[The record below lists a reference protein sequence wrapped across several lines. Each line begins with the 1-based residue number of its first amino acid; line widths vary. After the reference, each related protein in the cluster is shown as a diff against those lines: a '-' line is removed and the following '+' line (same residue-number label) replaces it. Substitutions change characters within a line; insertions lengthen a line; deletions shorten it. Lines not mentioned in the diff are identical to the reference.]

1 MLEALNLP
9 RGGYVVLKNGKTLVQ
24 IGVPPETI
32 KDSIKLMGEAPQY
45 YIIPKNLL
53 DRTTFLNVAE
63 VEFPIYYNYFVKK
76 RKTFII
82 CTQEQRNSLNALFKE
97 SLIGPDYVYEDDFY
111 SGVDSNILEEM
122 LFFRRKDQTKKNE
135 LFDVFDSVE
144 FVDINK
150 DVNIESI
157 TIRKVDDRIYFFED
171 GKVLKIKV
179 DNELRDFLDYDL
191 KIIHKKSLNDRKLY
205 NFRLPKF
212 GFTCLGASNGF
223 DPEGTTSGFILWI
236 NGKGIFID
244 PPAHS
249 FDEVE
254 RNNIPI
260 SSIVAII
267 LTHCHADHD
276 AGTLQSML
284 RGSKERIY
292 TTRTIWDSFRRK
304 YSSLLGV
311 EPEFFDNICDFRP
324 IRVGKEINI
333 ENAIFKFHYALHS
346 IPTIGFTV
354 EFEGKTLFYS
364 SDTFVSDRTKLLLD
378 EGIISKE
385 RYEFIVGEFKKYDY
399 ILHEAGNGLIHTDIS
414 KLDFPMREGQY
425 VYAFHLSEREYLNY
439 ISSNPNPSLLYPRQG
454 IEGSVV
460 ILPQNRLSKFDV
472 LTSVKLFLDLPLR
485 NIKLLEEDS
494 EFEEYKPGELIIQE
508 GDTKNKDFFII
519 VEGYIKLFVGGK
531 LYKEYLVFDFFGESA
546 ILTERG
552 RSATIVAGDSGCKV
566 LRVKSESFLQS
577 VKGTKLYD
585 KLLNLAKIR
594 GKDTWEIF
602 STKYFEDFT
611 PSMKTYFEMILN
623 YAEFEKGT
631 VIYGS
636 SKDSNV
642 YILIDGVVS
651 ITKNSNVKVV
661 SSEDKKY
668 YFLGD
673 PDHVLLGT
681 SNSIDEVKVLSDKV
695 RVFYIKSED
704 FRDYFYDY
712 PVILPRL
719 KAYL

>member
-1 MLEALNLP
+1 MLEVLTLP
-9 RGGYVVLKNGKTLVQ
+9 RGGYIILKDNKILVQ
-24 IGVPPETI
+24 IGIPPETI
-32 KDSIKLMGEAPQY
+32 KDSIKLLGEAPQY
-45 YIIPKNLL
+45 FIIPKNLF

-63 VEFPIYYNYFVKK
+63 VEFPIYYNYFIKR

-82 CTQEQRNSLNALFKE
+82 CTEEQKNSLITLFKE

-111 SGVDSNILEEM
+111 SGLNCNISEEM
-122 LFFRRKDQTKKNE
+122 LFFRRKDQTKKDE

-144 FVDINK
+144 FIDINK
-150 DVNIESI
+150 DVRIENI
-157 TIRKVDDRIYFFED
+157 TVRKISDRICFFEN
-171 GKVLKIKV
+171 GEVIKV
-179 DNELRDFLDYDL
+179 KLENELKDSLDYDL
-191 KIIHKKSLNDRKLY
+191 KIIHKKPLNDRKLY
-205 NFRLPKF
+205 NFRFPRF

-223 DPEGTTSGFILWI
+223 DPNGTTSGFILWI

-249 FDEVE
+249 FDEIE

-284 RGSKERIY
+284 RGSKERVY
-292 TTRTIWDSFRRK
+292 TTRTVWESFKRK

-311 EPEFFDNICDFRP
+311 KPEFFDNICEFRP
-324 IRVGKEINI
+324 IRIGKEINI

-346 IPTIGFTV
+346 IPTVGFTV

-385 RYEFIVGEFKKYDY
+385 RYDFTMNEFKKYDY
-399 ILHEAGNGLIHTDIS
+399 ILHEAGNGIIHTDIS
-414 KLDFPMREGQY
+414 KLDFQTREGQY
-425 VYAFHLSEREYLNY
+425 VYAFHCPEKEYLNY
-439 ISSNPNPSLLYPRQG
+439 ISSNPNPSLLYPHQG
-454 IEGSVV
+454 VEGSVV

-485 NIKLLEEDS
+485 NIKILEEDS

-508 GDTKNKDFFII
+508 GDVKNKDFFII
-519 VEGYIKLFVGGK
+519 VEGYVKLFTGGK
-531 LYKEYLVFDFFGESA
+531 LYKEYLAFDFFGESA

-552 RSATIVAGDSGCKV
+552 RSATIIAGDNGCKV
-566 LRVKSESFLQS
+566 LRVKSESFLKS
-577 VKGTKLYD
+577 IKGTKLYD
-585 KLLNLAKIR
+585 KLLNLARIR

-623 YAEFEKGT
+623 YAEFEKGN
-631 VIYGS
+631 ILYGS
-636 SKDSNV
+636 GKDANV

-651 ITKNSNVKVV
+651 ISKNSSVEVL
-661 SSEDKKY
+661 SSEDRKY

-681 SNSIDEVKVLSDKV
+681 NNEIDE
-695 RVFYIKSED
+695 
-704 FRDYFYDY
+704 
-712 PVILPRL
+712 
-719 KAYL
+719 

>member
-1 MLEALNLP
+1 MLEVLALP
-9 RGGYVVLKNGKTLVQ
+9 RGGYIILKDNKILVQ

-32 KDSIKLMGEAPQY
+32 KDSIKLLGEAPQY

-53 DRTTFLNVAE
+53 DKTTFLNVAE
-63 VEFPIYYNYFVKK
+63 VEFPIYYNYFIKR

-82 CTQEQRNSLNALFKE
+82 CTKEQKNSLITLFKE
-97 SLIGPDYVYEDDFY
+97 SLIGPDHVYEDDFY
-111 SGVDSNILEEM
+111 SGFNCNILEEM
-122 LFFRRKDQTKKNE
+122 LFFRRKDQTKKDE

-144 FVDINK
+144 FIDIDE
-150 DVNIESI
+150 DVRIENV
-157 TIRKVDDRIYFFED
+157 TIRKVNSRIYFFED

-179 DNELRDFLDYDL
+179 GDELEDSLDYDL
-191 KIIHKKSLNDRKLY
+191 KIIHKKPLSDRRLY
-205 NFRLPKF
+205 NFRFPRF

-223 DPEGTTSGFILWI
+223 DPDGTTSGFILWI

-249 FDEVE
+249 FDEIE

-284 RGSKERIY
+284 RGSKERVY
-292 TTRTIWDSFRRK
+292 TTRTIWESFKRK

-311 EPEFFDNICDFRP
+311 KPEFFDNICEFKP
-324 IRVGKEINI
+324 VKIGKEINI

-364 SDTFVSDRTKLLLD
+364 SDTFVSDRTRLLLD
-378 EGIISKE
+378 EGIISRE
-385 RYEFIVGEFKKYDY
+385 RYDFTMNEFKKYDY
-399 ILHEAGNGLIHTDIS
+399 ILHEAGNGIIHTDIS
-414 KLDFPMREGQY
+414 KLNFQTREGQY
-425 VYAFHLSEREYLNY
+425 VYAFHCPEKEYLNY

-454 IEGSVV
+454 VEGSVV
-460 ILPQNRLSKFDV
+460 IVPQSRLSKFDV

-485 NIKLLEEDS
+485 NIKILEENS
-494 EFEEYKPGELIIQE
+494 EFEEYRPGELIIQE
-508 GDTKNKDFFII
+508 GDTRNKDFFII
-519 VEGYIKLFVGGK
+519 VEGYIKLFTSGK
-531 LYKEYLVFDFFGESA
+531 LYKEYLAFDFFGESA

-552 RSATIVAGDSGCKV
+552 RSATVIAGDNGCKV
-566 LRVKSESFLQS
+566 LRVKSESFLKS
-577 VKGTKLYD
+577 IVGTKLYD
-585 KLLNLAKIR
+585 KLLNLSRIR
-594 GKDTWEIF
+594 GKDTWEMF

-623 YAEFEKGT
+623 YAEFEKGS
-631 VIYGS
+631 ILYS
-636 SKDSNV
+636 NEKDDV
-642 YILIDGVVS
+642 VHILIDGVVS
-651 ITKNSNVKVV
+651 ITRNTSVEVL

-681 SNSIDEVKVLSDKV
+681 KNEIDEIKVISDKA
-695 RVFYIKSED
+695 RVFYIRSED
-704 FRDYFYDY
+704 FREYFYDY

-719 KAYL
+719 KEYS